1 MRIIKQRRKNSDDKA
16 VFLIMAR
23 LPDEF
28 ISQLKSAN
36 DIVEMFRTYADL
48 KKRGRTY
55 VCCCPFHSEK
65 TPSCTVYPE
74 SASFYCFGCGVG
86 GDVIKFVML
95 TDNISYME
103 AVRTLAQRCGM
114 TIPSQS
120 PEEKKKTQF
129 RDRCLEINR
138 ETANFYYLNLLKGS
152 DKTGLQ
158 YLKYYHIQPETIK
171 KYAIGYASD
180 DWQALHYHLR
190 QKGYSDEE
198 LLTAGLCRP
207 NQHDKLYDKFRHRIL
222 FPVVDFRGNVT
233 AFGGKAVEQEKPPFL
248 ITEDT
253 PVSSRNRTIFSLQL
267 ARNSNHAKSIILAE
281 DYFCT
286 AAVYQ
291 AGFENV
297 ISVPEEF
304 TALHAQAVIQ
314 YAKEI
319 ILISSHA
326 AKYGNIQKIRN
337 LCSHA
342 GLAVKVV
349 SLQDAQDSAGF
360 IRKYGN
366 EEFRN
371 LLAQA
376 GDAVQTALQNSWKG
390 LDKKRDRYTMIQK
403 SAKIL
408 SGIRNPLEQE
418 IYLNQTAED
427 LNLTREQL
435 QSEIDRLNH
444 KKPVISEKKSRPL
457 DKSEL
462 FSINQPNLK
471 QRRAEEQIL
480 VYLSRF
486 PEEIPNI
493 QEKLSPEYFVTA
505 IHCQLYQ
512 LLCESGSLPSET
524 PPELSALLKKYQGI
538 EFTAESTEA
547 CIKVLKSPRKRG
559 IL

>member
-1 MRIIKQRRKNSDDKA
+1 
-16 VFLIMAR
+16 MAR

-36 DIVEMFRTYADL
+36 DIVDMFRTYADL
-48 KKRGRTY
+48 KKRGRIY

-65 TPSCTVYPE
+65 TPSCTIYPE
-74 SASFYCFGCGVG
+74 NSSFYCFGCGVG
-86 GDVIKFVML
+86 GDIIKFVML
-95 TDNISYME
+95 TDNVSYME

-114 TIPSQS
+114 TVPSQN
-120 PEEKKKTQF
+120 PEERRRTQF

-158 YLKYYHIQPETIK
+158 YLKYYHIQPETVK

-198 LLTAGLCRP
+198 LLTAGICRR
-207 NQHDKLYDKFRHRIL
+207 NQHDKLYDKFRHRII

-233 AFGGKAVEQEKPPFL
+233 AFGGRAVEQEKPPFL

-253 PVSSRNRTIFSLQL
+253 PVSSRNRTVFSLQI
-267 ARNSNHAKSIILAE
+267 ARNSENAKSMILAE

-297 ISVPEEF
+297 IAVPEDF
-304 TALHAQAVIQ
+304 TAYHAQAIMQ

-319 ILISSHA
+319 ILISSSA
-326 AKYGNIQKIRN
+326 SGYGEIQKIRN
-337 LCSHA
+337 LCSDA
-342 GLAVKVV
+342 GLAVRVV
-349 SLQDAQDSAGF
+349 GLQDAQDSAGF

-366 EEFRN
+366 EAFRN
-371 LLAQA
+371 LLEHA
-376 GDAVQTALQNSWKG
+376 GDAVQTALQDSWKG
-390 LDKKRDRYTMIQK
+390 LDKQQDRPAMIQK
-403 SAKIL
+403 SAKVL
-408 SGIRNPLEQE
+408 SGIRNPLERE
-418 IYLNQTAED
+418 IYLNQTAEK
-427 LNLTREQL
+427 LNLTPEQL
-435 QSEIDRLNH
+435 QSEIDRLHH
-444 KKPVISEKKSRPL
+444 KKPKSDTRNSRSL

-462 FSINQPNLK
+462 FGINQPNLK

-486 PEEIPNI
+486 PEEIRNV
-493 QEKLSPEYFVTA
+493 QENLSPEHFVTESYR
-505 IHCQLYQ
+505 QLYQ
-512 LLCESGSLPSET
+512 LLCESGGIPGDT
-524 PPELSALLKKYQGI
+524 PPELSALLKKYQEI
-538 EFTAESTEA
+538 EFTSESTEA
-547 CIKVLKSPRKRG
+547 CIKVLKSPGKTV